1 MNYIPNADYE
11 LLRTIA
17 VSSPYVSWLVKIVDI
32 KESTPNNL
40 LYIVVIFTS
49 TLYSASRVGLV
60 NLQLKKSV
68 PPYKSN
74 LYK

>member
-60 NLQLKKSV
+60 NLQLKSV